1 MKVLIACEESQ
12 RVCIAFR
19 ERGHEAYSCDM
30 ELAKGLEPSTR
41 YLRSSRSS
49 IELHQ
54 LIQGAALSAPPQC
67 GKVKGRK
74 TPPQPTSQFY
84 THRHLAVTPSAIEN
98 YPLAYR
104 AILSPSELRPAFR
117 THDPSVLYQC
127 FRRGLIIFSRRLF
140 QRPYPL
146 FSPTPPRFGKLL

>member
-1 MKVLIACEESQ
+1 
-12 RVCIAFR
+12 
-19 ERGHEAYSCDM
+19 M

-41 YLRSSRSS
+41 CLRSSRSS

-117 THDPSVLYQC
+117 THDPSVLYQS

-146 FSPTPPRFGKLL
+146 FSPTPTPLREAPLKRVWYIYAPLGARTRPFSATPRG